1 MSDADTERK
10 SYDMKKYM
18 KNYYP
23 KKLLNDLINHVEK
36 LENVSLSKQ
45 IFIIRDFL
53 NSKIQKKKIKNQEEL
68 WGYENCDKLASY
80 LEKLEKH
87 KK

>member
-36 LENVSLSKQ
+36 LENVSLIKQ

-53 NSKIQKKKIKNQEEL
+53 NSKIQKKKSKTKR
-68 WGYENCDKLASY
+68 NCGAMKIVIS
-80 LEKLEKH
+80 
-87 KK
+87 

>member
-18 KNYYP
+18 KNYYH

-36 LENVSLSKQ
+36 LENISLSKQ
-45 IFIIRDFL
+45 IFIIRVFL
-53 NSKIQKKKIKNQEEL
+53 NSKMQKKKIKN
-68 WGYENCDKLASY
+68 
-80 LEKLEKH
+80 
-87 KK
+87 